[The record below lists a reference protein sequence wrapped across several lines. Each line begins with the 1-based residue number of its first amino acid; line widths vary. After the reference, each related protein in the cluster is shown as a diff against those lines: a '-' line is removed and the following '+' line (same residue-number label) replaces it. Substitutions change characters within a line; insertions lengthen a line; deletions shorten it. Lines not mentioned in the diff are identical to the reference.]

1 MASIFLEP
9 TCQLF
14 TYNPSYP
21 LQISPQFHLNHLSLE
36 PAEPPYC
43 PPEEECTAEMRNQD
57 CTCDC
62 NEEPPPKCDLDVVV
76 MIDVCSCSPE
86 VWHGIKSYVDALV
99 TKYDQEIGVRT
110 VIKVFTKVTSQTSRQ
125 NNLGFGRK
133 FCHTGIS
140 PNILK

>member
-1 MASIFLEP
+1 MRGPRPDYGQSDWASQAECDGGKVTDISPE
-9 TCQLF
+9 
-14 TYNPSYP
+14 
-21 LQISPQFHLNHLSLE
+21 ISPQFHLNHLSLE

-43 PPEEECTAEMRNQD
+43 PPEEECNAEMRNQD

-110 VIKVFTKVTSQTSRQ
+110 VIKAF
-125 NNLGFGRK
+125 LFFG
-133 FCHTGIS
+133 
-140 PNILK
+140 LAD

>member
-1 MASIFLEP
+1 MYICTCTIHISSIH
-9 TCQLF
+9 LF
-14 TYNPSYP
+14 
-21 LQISPQFHLNHLSLE
+21 FLE

-43 PPEEECTAEMRNQD
+43 PPEEECRAEMRNQD

-110 VIKVFTKVTSQTSRQ
+110 VIKAFLFSG
-125 NNLGFGRK
+125 LAD
-133 FCHTGIS
+133 
-140 PNILK
+140 

>member
-1 MASIFLEP
+1 MRGPRPDYGQSDWASQGE
-9 TCQLF
+9 C
-14 TYNPSYP
+14 
-21 LQISPQFHLNHLSLE
+21 E
-36 PAEPPYC
+36 GVEPPYC
-43 PPEEECTAEMRNQD
+43 PPEEECNAEMRNQD

-110 VIKVFTKVTSQTSRQ
+110 VIKVFSILLGWPRRLLGKMIQGSAEYFGESFVTQE
-125 NNLGFGRK
+125 
-133 FCHTGIS
+133 
-140 PNILK
+140 

>member
-1 MASIFLEP
+1 MF
-9 TCQLF
+9 F
-14 TYNPSYP
+14 
-21 LQISPQFHLNHLSLE
+21 LE

-110 VIKVFTKVTSQTSRQ
+110 VIKDDFVRFYMFILIGWSDRLFGVNHYYDLPLNSSRAYTFL
-125 NNLGFGRK
+125 N
-133 FCHTGIS
+133 
-140 PNILK
+140 

>member
-1 MASIFLEP
+1 MYLYNSYFFYSIIF
-9 TCQLF
+9 
-14 TYNPSYP
+14 
-21 LQISPQFHLNHLSLE
+21 LE

-43 PPEEECTAEMRNQD
+43 PPEEECRAEMRNQD

-110 VIKVFTKVTSQTSRQ
+110 VIKAF
-125 NNLGFGRK
+125 LFFG
-133 FCHTGIS
+133 
-140 PNILK
+140 LAD

>member
-1 MASIFLEP
+1 
-9 TCQLF
+9 
-14 TYNPSYP
+14 
-21 LQISPQFHLNHLSLE
+21 
-36 PAEPPYC
+36 
-43 PPEEECTAEMRNQD
+43 MRNQD

-110 VIKVFTKVTSQTSRQ
+110 VIKVFSILLGWPRRLLGKMIQGSAEYFGESFVTQE
-125 NNLGFGRK
+125 
-133 FCHTGIS
+133 
-140 PNILK
+140 

>member
-1 MASIFLEP
+1 
-9 TCQLF
+9 
-14 TYNPSYP
+14 
-21 LQISPQFHLNHLSLE
+21 
-36 PAEPPYC
+36 
-43 PPEEECTAEMRNQD
+43 MRNQD

-125 NNLGFGRK
+125 MIQGSAK
-133 FCHTGIS
+133 YFCHTGIS